1 MNTTEEMRKKT
12 EYIFDLAYR
21 ALTHKYGD
29 TYVKDHPELVIAY
42 MVTATQIHRDLVH
55 QEMVESL
62 KGLMK

>member
-12 EYIFDLAYR
+12 EYIFDLAHR
-21 ALTHKYGD
+21 ALTFKYGD

-42 MVTATQIHRDLVH
+42 MDTATQIHRDLMH
-55 QEMVESL
+55 KEMIETV